1 MKKQP
6 KDNKLQKEI
15 LFKDFPDEFFTEEI
29 EIKSWNT
36 LKGEYIFHIRTKNV
50 INSQIVKRLL
60 KVLYKQ
66 TWQSYVA
73 LYNPKSG
80 YLLVTIRG

>member
-6 KDNKLQKEI
+6 KDNELQNGTPFED
-15 LFKDFPDEFFTEEI
+15 LPDEFFTEEI
-29 EIKSWNT
+29 EIKAWDTS
-36 LKGEYIFHIRTKNV
+36 KGEYIFRVRTENV
-50 INSQIVKRLL
+50 INSQMVKRLL
-60 KVLYKQ
+60 KALHKR

-73 LYNPKSG
+73 LYNPTSG

>member
-6 KDNKLQKEI
+6 KDNELQNGT
-15 LFKDFPDEFFTEEI
+15 LFEEFPDEFFTEEI
-29 EIKSWNT
+29 EIKAWDTS
-36 LKGEYIFHIRTKNV
+36 KGEYIFHVHTKNV
-50 INSQIVKRLL
+50 INNQIVKRLL
-60 KVLYKQ
+60 QVLYKR

-80 YLLVTIRG
+80 YLLVTVRG